1 MKRILGLDLGTN
13 SIGWAVVN
21 AEEVIRENETSFLKP
36 VSISASGSRI
46 IPMDEGVLGDFDRG
60 NTKSQTK
67 DRTDKRGTRRL
78 LERYLLRR
86 ERLLRVLKLMGFLP
100 DHYAEKIDSYG
111 KFTDESEP
119 KLAWRK
125 GTDGKFEFIF
135 KDSFNEMLDD
145 FAKSQQQL
153 VANGK
158 KVPYDWTIYY
168 LRKKALS
175 RRLTKE
181 ELAWILLQFNQKR
194 GYYQLRGEEEE
205 ENTNENVEIISAK
218 ILSVERKEK
227 DKKYEKYRYEMLL
240 DNGLIYQ
247 EAFYNDVSSWVNE
260 TKEFVLKTSIL
271 KDGSKKEE
279 LSFLPTPDEI
289 EKMDAQRKGRMY
301 AKIKLRTEKNINN
314 SKKTIGC
321 YIYDAL
327 LTNPDQKIIG
337 KLVRTVERKYYKEEL
352 NQILAVQKD
361 LIPELQDENLYKAC
375 IEELYP
381 KNEAHRNNIAK
392 PDFAN
397 LFINDIL
404 FYQRPLKSKKSLIS
418 DCPYESHFDK
428 DGNEYPIKCIAK
440 SNPLFQEFRLW
451 QFVHNLRIY
460 QRERTISDGQLDLF
474 GNVSSG
480 KLQTDVDV
488 TDELLKTED
497 DYVALFDWLNDRST
511 IKQDT
516 LLNSYF
522 KFKKEKGKDHY
533 PYRWNY
539 VEDKEYPCNQTR
551 AVILSKLDK
560 NEKDL
565 LSKEL
570 TNKIWH
576 LLYSVTTKVE
586 IDSVFDDSKKNK
598 VKCHKNGTTT
608 YGIYK
613 MLLDSGFSSETINRI
628 KNIKFEEKDYGSY
641 SEKAIKKLL
650 PLMRMGKYWNADA
663 IDSKTKERIDK
674 IITGEY
680 DEKIKDRAREKTIN
694 LTDISQFKGLPL
706 WLACYVVYDR
716 HSETK
721 EITRWESPDDIDT
734 YLKNFKQHSLR
745 NPIVEQVVTE
755 TLRTVRDIWKQEGN
769 IDEIHI
775 ELGREMKNPADKRKK
790 MAERIQQNEN
800 TNLRIKAMLMEFM
813 DPDMGIENV
822 RPYSPSQQDILRIYE
837 EYALDNLTKDDKE
850 FDFISKVSRQAQ
862 PSKSDITR
870 YKCWLEQ
877 KYRSPYTGEMIP
889 LAKLFTSAYEIEHVI
904 PQSRYFDDSFSNKVI
919 CEAEV
924 NKLKDRQLGF
934 EFIKAHKG
942 EKVQISQGKTVE
954 ILSIEA
960 YEKFVKDNYANN
972 RTKMKKLLMDDI
984 PDGFI
989 ERQLNDSRY
998 ISKLIKGLLSNIVR
1012 EKLPNGEYEQEAVSK
1027 NLISC
1032 NGSITDRLKKDWG
1045 MDDVWNRIVLPRFE
1059 RLNELTKQINS
1070 VELVNKFKCLFE
1082 KLLDDHAKSINQSIN
1097 SSYDK
1102 YFKSLDSDKQK
1113 DIIDK
1118 IMNQLPIKESF
1129 LSVNKQGHLIPNMPL
1144 ELQKGFNKKR
1154 IDHRHHAMDAIV
1166 IACTTRDH
1174 VNLLNN
1180 EAAHSKKYD
1189 KSYRYDLQSKL
1200 RRKDEEG
1207 HYKEFVKPWDS
1218 FTSDAKQALDNII
1231 VSFKQNLRV
1240 INKTTNYYQHYDENG
1255 KKVLVK
1261 QEKGD
1266 NWAIRKSMH
1275 KDTGWGEI
1283 NLRFTK
1289 EVSLNEA
1296 LKNPKSIVNK
1306 DFKRKVQELLVQGH
1320 DAKYIKKYVEDN
1332 KDVWSDIDIKKI
1344 KVYYFTKDTN
1354 ERYFATRF
1362 MSDLVGYMSGIKEDK
1377 IISRIESVTDTGI
1390 QKILLVHLKK
1400 YDRLEFKSDNNTFE
1414 ILINGRIQTY
1424 REKYSINDNDI
1435 KSIIDS
1441 SNNTFYYKGIEI
1453 HEEDIEN
1460 ADKRKNILSSHNL
1473 KITIKHY
1480 PDIAFSPDGID
1491 NMNRNILELN
1501 GGKPHKPIYKVRHY
1515 ESGNKYSIG
1524 QKGSKSKKF
1533 VEADDCT
1540 NLYFVV
1546 YQTTDKERVY
1556 ATIPFE
1562 LSVDCQKGNLNRKNW
1577 VSLLDERLR
1586 DKSENDELK
1595 KYQRF
1600 GIPADAKMLFVLSP
1614 NDYVYIPYSDTDGS
1628 IDKNRIFVVNDFND
1642 TTIYFRP
1649 CNFAKAIASKE
1660 VDMRRK
1666 FIKKENAEKIVGS
1679 YDDKTASFENKM
1691 IKEIC
1696 IPIKVDRLG
1705 KIIEFNG
1712 HKV

>member
-1 MKRILGLDLGTN
+1 MKKILGLDLGTN

-21 AEEVIRENETSFLKP
+21 ADNVIRENETSFLKP

-46 IPMDEGVLGDFDRG
+46 IPMDEGVLGDFDKG

-78 LERYLLRR
+78 LERNLLRR
-86 ERLLRVLKLMGFLP
+86 ERLLRVLKLMDFLP
-100 DHYAEKIDSYG
+100 EHYAEKIDSYG
-111 KFTDESEP
+111 KFIDDSEP

-125 GTDGKFEFIF
+125 GLDGKFEFIF

-145 FAKSQQQL
+145 FAKNQQQL
-153 VANGK
+153 VADGK

-175 RRLTKE
+175 QRLTKE

-205 ENTNENVEIISAK
+205 ENVDKLVEFLAQKVVRVEATDEKKGDDVWYNVYLENGMVYRRSSRIPLDWEGK
-218 ILSVERKEK
+218 IKEFIVTTDLEK
-227 DKKYEKYRYEMLL
+227 DGTPKK
-240 DNGLIYQ
+240 D
-247 EAFYNDVSSWVNE
+247 
-260 TKEFVLKTSIL
+260 
-271 KDGSKKEE
+271 KDGNIKHSFRAPKEDDWTLLKK
-279 LSFLPTPDEI
+279 
-289 EKMDAQRKGRMY
+289 K
-301 AKIKLRTEKNINN
+301 TEFDINN

-361 LIPELQDENLYKAC
+361 LIPELQDENLYKVC

-381 KNEAHRNNIAK
+381 NNEAHRNNIAK

-428 DGNEYPIKCIAK
+428 YGNEYPIKCIAK

-451 QFVHNLRIY
+451 QFVQNLRIY
-460 QRERTISDGQLDLF
+460 ERE
-474 GNVSSG
+474 
-480 KLQTDVDV
+480 TDFDV
-488 TDELLKTED
+488 TGQYLSTGEK
-497 DYVALFDWLNDRST
+497 YVALFDWLNDRAS

-522 KFKKEKGKDHY
+522 KFKKEKGKDQY

-539 VEDKEYPCNQTR
+539 VEDKEYPCNETR
-551 AVILSKLDK
+551 AEILKGLDK
-560 NEKDL
+560 CGIATNFL
-565 LSKEL
+565 TKEREMQL
-570 TNKIWH
+570 WH
-576 LLYSVTTKVE
+576 ILYSVEDKNDIIKALKKYAE
-586 IDSVFDDSKKNK
+586 KNNLSELFAEVFAK
-598 VKCHKNGTTT
+598 
-608 YGIYK
+608 
-613 MLLDSGFSSETINRI
+613 I
-628 KNIKFEEKDYGSY
+628 KPFKKDYGSY

-663 IDSKTKERIDK
+663 IDAKTKERIDK

-680 DEKIKDRAREKTIN
+680 DEKIKDRVREKTIN

-706 WLACYVVYDR
+706 WLASYVVYDR
-716 HSETK
+716 HSEAK
-721 EITRWESPDDIDT
+721 EITKWESPDDIDT

-790 MAERIQQNEN
+790 MTERIQQNED

-813 DPDMGIENV
+813 NPEMGIENV

-837 EYALDNLTKDDKE
+837 ENALDNLTKDDKE
-850 FDFISKVSRQAQ
+850 FDFISKVSKQAQ
-862 PSKSDITR
+862 PSKSDIIR

-889 LAKLFTSAYEIEHVI
+889 LAKLFTSAYEIEHII

-998 ISKLIKGLLSNIVR
+998 ISKLIKNLLSNIVR

-1045 MDDVWNRIVLPRFE
+1045 MNDVWNSIILPRFK
-1059 RLNELTKQINS
+1059 RLNELTRMDCFTAIS
-1070 VELVNKFKCLFE
+1070 PE
-1082 KLLDDHAKSINQSIN
+1082 
-1097 SSYDK
+1097 
-1102 YFKSLDSDKQK
+1102 
-1113 DIIDK
+1113 
-1118 IMNQLPIKESF
+1118 
-1129 LSVNKQGHLIPNMPL
+1129 GHEFPAMPL
-1144 ELQKGFNKKR
+1144 ELKKGFNKKR

-1207 HYKEFVKPWDS
+1207 HYKEFLKPWDS
-1218 FTSDAKQALDNII
+1218 FTTDAKQALDNII

-1306 DFKRKVQELLVQGH
+1306 DFKRKVQELLEGH

-1362 MSDLVGYMSGIKEDK
+1362 LSDLVGYMSGIKDYDK
-1377 IISRIESVTDTGI
+1377 AIAKIEGITDTGI
-1390 QKILLVHLKK
+1390 QKILKTHLQAK
-1400 YDRLEFKSDNNTFE
+1400 DNNPE
-1414 ILINGRIQTY
+1414 L
-1424 REKYSINDNDI
+1424 
-1435 KSIIDS
+1435 
-1441 SNNTFYYKGIEI
+1441 
-1453 HEEDIEN
+1453 
-1460 ADKRKNILSSHNL
+1460 
-1473 KITIKHY
+1473 
-1480 PDIAFSPDGID
+1480 AFSADGID
-1491 NMNRNILELN
+1491 EMNHNIASLN
-1501 GGKPHKPIYKVRHY
+1501 GGKPHKPIYKVRRY

-1524 QKGSKSKKF
+1524 QKGCKVKKF
-1533 VEADDCT
+1533 VEADKGT
-1540 NLYFVV
+1540 NLFFAV
-1546 YQTTDKERVY
+1546 YTIDKLDKKTGNVEKVRTF
-1556 ATIPFE
+1556 ATVPLNI
-1562 LSVDCQKGNLNRKNW
+1562 VIDCQK
-1577 VSLLDERLR
+1577 
-1586 DKSENDELK
+1586 
-1595 KYQRF
+1595 KYQKEWKMELDKVLKEKEF
-1600 GIPADAKMLFVLSP
+1600 VANDAVLKFILSP
-1614 NDYVYIPYSDTDGS
+1614 NDLVYVPTSDELRNGINADK
-1628 IDKNRIFVVNDFND
+1628 IDKSRVYKMVSSSGSQCFFINNKVASIIVNKVE
-1642 TTIYFRP
+1642 YSP
-1649 CNFAKAIASKE
+1649 L
-1660 VDMRRK
+1660 
-1666 FIKKENAEKIVGS
+1666 
-1679 YDDKTASFENKM
+1679 NKMERSISGEM

-1705 KIIEFNG
+1705 NVIEFNG
-1712 HKV
+1712 IKS

>member
-1 MKRILGLDLGTN
+1 MKKILGLDLGTN

-21 AEEVIRENETSFLKP
+21 AEEVYRENETSYLKP
-36 VSISASGSRI
+36 TSISAAGSRI
-46 IPMDEGVLGDFDRG
+46 IPMDEGVLGDFDKG

-86 ERLLRVLKLMGFLP
+86 ERLLRVLKLMKFLP
-100 DHYAEKIDSYG
+100 EHFASHINEYG
-111 KFTDESEP
+111 KFIDDSEP
-119 KLAWRK
+119 KIAWRK
-125 GTDGKFEFIF
+125 GSDGKFEFIF
-135 KDSFNEMLDD
+135 KDSFNEMLAD
-145 FAKSQQQL
+145 FSKNQPQL
-153 VANGK
+153 VAKKKDGK
-158 KVPYDWTIYY
+158 DRKVPYDWTIYY

-175 RRLTKE
+175 QRLTKE

-194 GYYQLRGEEEE
+194 GYYQLRGEEED
-205 ENTNENVEIISAK
+205 ENPNEKVEIISTK

-227 DKKYEKYRYEMLL
+227 DKKYEKYWYEMPL
-240 DNGLIYQ
+240 DNGLIYRA
-247 EAFYNDVSSWVNE
+247 AFYNDVSSWVNE
-260 TKEFVLKTSIL
+260 TKEFVLKTTIL

-289 EKMDAQRKGRMY
+289 EKMDPQRKNKMY
-301 AKIKLRTEKNINN
+301 AKIKLRTEKNIDN
-314 SKKTIGC
+314 SHKTIGC
-321 YIYDAL
+321 YIYDSFL
-327 LTNPDQKIIG
+327 QNPDQKIIG

-352 NQILAVQKD
+352 KQILDVQKA
-361 LIPELQDENLYKAC
+361 LMPELQDENLYKAC

-381 KNEAHRNNIAK
+381 NNEAHRNNISK
-392 PDFAN
+392 PDFVN

-428 DGNEYPIKCIAK
+428 DGNVHPVKCIVK

-451 QFVHNLRIY
+451 QFILNLRVY
-460 QRERTISDGQLDLF
+460 ERESDH
-474 GNVSSG
+474 
-480 KLQTDVDV
+480 DV
-488 TDELLKTED
+488 TAQYLSSED
-497 DYVALFDWLNDRST
+497 SYVALFDWLNDRAS

-539 VEDKEYPCNQTR
+539 VEDKEYPCNKTR
-551 AVILSKLDK
+551 AEILKGLDK
-560 NEKDL
+560 CSVSADFLN
-565 LSKEL
+565 KEQEMSL
-570 TNKIWH
+570 WH
-576 LLYSVTTKVE
+576 ILYSVEDKTE
-586 IDSVFDDSKKNK
+586 IGKALKKYADKNSLPVSFADVFAKIKPFKK
-598 VKCHKNGTTT
+598 
-608 YGIYK
+608 
-613 MLLDSGFSSETINRI
+613 E
-628 KNIKFEEKDYGSY
+628 YGSY

-650 PLMRMGKYWNADA
+650 PLIRMGKYWSADA
-663 IDSKTKERIDK
+663 IDAKTKERIDK

-680 DEKIKDRAREKTIN
+680 DEKIRDRVREKAIN
-694 LTDISQFKGLPL
+694 LTDETHFRGLPI
-706 WLACYVVYDR
+706 WLACYIVYDR
-716 HSETK
+716 HSEAK
-721 EITRWESPDDIDT
+721 EIEKWEKPEDIDK
-734 YLKNFKQHSLR
+734 YLKAFKQHSLR

-769 IDEIHI
+769 IDEIHL

-790 MAERIQQNEN
+790 MTETIQQNEN

-813 DPDMGIENV
+813 NPEMGIENV

-837 EYALDNLTKDDKE
+837 ENALDNLTKDDKE
-850 FDFISKVSRQAQ
+850 FEFVSKISKMAQ
-862 PSKSDITR
+862 PSKSDIMR

-934 EFIKAHKG
+934 EFIKSHKG
-942 EKVQISQGKTVE
+942 EKVQLSQGKTVE
-954 ILSIEA
+954 ILSVEA
-960 YEKFVKDNYANN
+960 YEKFVKDHYNNN
-972 RTKMKKLLMDDI
+972 RVKMKKLLMDDI

-998 ISKLIKGLLSNIVR
+998 ISKLVKGLLSNIVR

-1045 MDDVWNRIVLPRFE
+1045 MNDVWNSIIIPRFQ
-1059 RLNELTKQINS
+1059 RLNELTG
-1070 VELVNKFKCLFE
+1070 
-1082 KLLDDHAKSINQSIN
+1082 
-1097 SSYDK
+1097 
-1102 YFKSLDSDKQK
+1102 K
-1113 DIIDK
+1113 DCFTTTSA
-1118 IMNQLPIKESF
+1118 E
-1129 LSVNKQGHLIPNMPL
+1129 GHEIPSMPF

-1166 IACTTRDH
+1166 IACATRDH

-1180 EAAHSKKYD
+1180 EAAHSKKHD

-1207 HYKEFVKPWDS
+1207 HYKEFLKPWTS
-1218 FTSDAKQALDNII
+1218 FTTDAKQALENII

-1240 INKTTNYYQHYDENG
+1240 IKKTTNHYQRFDESG
-1255 KKVLVK
+1255 KKVFVK

-1266 NWAIRKSMH
+1266 SWAIRKSMH
-1275 KDTGWGEI
+1275 KDTGWGEV

-1296 LKNPKSIVNK
+1296 LKNPKAIVNK
-1306 DFKRKVQELLVQGH
+1306 EFKQKMQELLAQGH

-1332 KDVWSDIDIKKI
+1332 QDVWSDIDIKKI
-1344 KVYYFTKDTN
+1344 KVYYFTKETN
-1354 ERYFATRF
+1354 DRYFATRF
-1362 MSDLVGYMSGIKEDK
+1362 LSDLVGYMSGIKEYNKALAK
-1377 IISRIESVTDTGI
+1377 IEGITDTGI
-1390 QKILLVHLKK
+1390 QKILKAHLHAKG
-1400 YDRLEFKSDNNTFE
+1400 NNPE
-1414 ILINGRIQTY
+1414 L
-1424 REKYSINDNDI
+1424 
-1435 KSIIDS
+1435 
-1441 SNNTFYYKGIEI
+1441 
-1453 HEEDIEN
+1453 
-1460 ADKRKNILSSHNL
+1460 
-1473 KITIKHY
+1473 
-1480 PDIAFSPDGID
+1480 AFSADGID
-1491 NMNRNILELN
+1491 EMNRNIVELN
-1501 GGKPHKPIYKVRHY
+1501 GGKPHKPIYKVRRF
-1515 ESGNKYSIG
+1515 ESGNKYPIG
-1524 QKGSKSKKF
+1524 QKCSKTKKF
-1533 VEADDCT
+1533 VEADEGT

-1546 YQTTDKERVY
+1546 YQTANKERIY

-1562 LSVDCQKGNLNRKNW
+1562 LSVECQKDSRNW
-1577 VSLLDERLR
+1577 KDWVHLLDERL
-1586 DKSENDELK
+1586 KNKAESDELK

-1600 GIPADAKMLFVLSP
+1600 DIPADAKMLFVLSP
-1614 NDYVYIPYSDTDGS
+1614 NDYVYIPSDNKNGCVE
-1628 IDKNRIFVVNDFND
+1628 KNRIFIVNDFNY

-1679 YDDKTASFENKM
+1679 YDDKTASFENKI

-1696 IPIKVDRLG
+1696 VPLKVDRLG
-1705 KIIEFNG
+1705 NIVELNG
-1712 HKV
+1712 HKL

>member
-1 MKRILGLDLGTN
+1 MKKILGLDLGTN

-21 AEEVIRENETSFLKP
+21 ADNVIRENETSFLKP
-36 VSISASGSRI
+36 VSINASGSRI
-46 IPMDEGVLGDFDRG
+46 IPMDEGVLGDFDKG

-78 LERYLLRR
+78 LERNLLRR
-86 ERLLRVLKLMGFLP
+86 ERLLRVLKLMDFLP
-100 DHYAEKIDSYG
+100 EHYAEKIDSYG

-119 KLAWRK
+119 KLAWKK

-145 FAKSQQQL
+145 FAKNQQQL
-153 VANGK
+153 VADGK
-158 KVPYDWTIYY
+158 KVPYDWTIYF

-175 RRLTKE
+175 QRLTKE

-205 ENTNENVEIISAK
+205 EKVDKLVEFLAQKVVRVEATDEKKGDDVWYNVYLENGMVYRRSSRIPLDWEGK
-218 ILSVERKEK
+218 IKEFIVTTDLEK
-227 DKKYEKYRYEMLL
+227 DGTPKK
-240 DNGLIYQ
+240 D
-247 EAFYNDVSSWVNE
+247 
-260 TKEFVLKTSIL
+260 
-271 KDGSKKEE
+271 KDGNIKHSFRAPKEDDWTLLKK
-279 LSFLPTPDEI
+279 
-289 EKMDAQRKGRMY
+289 K
-301 AKIKLRTEKNINN
+301 TEFDINN

-352 NQILAVQKD
+352 KQILAVQKD
-361 LIPELQDENLYKAC
+361 LIPELQDENLYKVC

-381 KNEAHRNNIAK
+381 NNEAHRNNIAK

-440 SNPLFQEFRLW
+440 SNPMFQEFRLW

-474 GNVSSG
+474 GNVLSG
-480 KLQTDVDV
+480 KLQ
-488 TDELLKTED
+488 TED

-539 VEDKEYPCNQTR
+539 VEDKEYPCNETH
-551 AVILSKLDK
+551 AEILKGLDK
-560 NEKDL
+560 CSVTANFL
-565 LSKEL
+565 TKEQEMSL
-570 TNKIWH
+570 WH
-576 LLYSVTTKVE
+576 ILYSVEDKIE
-586 IDSVFDDSKKNK
+586 IGKALKKYAEKNNLSELFAEVFAK
-598 VKCHKNGTTT
+598 
-608 YGIYK
+608 
-613 MLLDSGFSSETINRI
+613 I
-628 KNIKFEEKDYGSY
+628 KPFKKDYGSY

-663 IDSKTKERIDK
+663 IDAKTKERIDK

-680 DEKIKDRAREKTIN
+680 DEKIKDRVREKTIN

-721 EITRWESPDDIDT
+721 EITKWESPDDIDT

-790 MAERIQQNEN
+790 MTERIQQNED

-813 DPDMGIENV
+813 NPEMGIENV

-837 EYALDNLTKDDKE
+837 ENALDNLTKDDKE
-850 FDFISKVSRQAQ
+850 FDFIYKVSKQAQ
-862 PSKSDITR
+862 PSKSDIIR

-998 ISKLIKGLLSNIVR
+998 ISKLIKNLLSNIVR

-1032 NGSITDRLKKDWG
+1032 NGSITDHLKKDWG
-1045 MDDVWNRIVLPRFE
+1045 MNDVWNSIILPRFK
-1059 RLNELTKQINS
+1059 RLNELTKMDCFTAIS
-1070 VELVNKFKCLFE
+1070 AE
-1082 KLLDDHAKSINQSIN
+1082 
-1097 SSYDK
+1097 
-1102 YFKSLDSDKQK
+1102 
-1113 DIIDK
+1113 
-1118 IMNQLPIKESF
+1118 
-1129 LSVNKQGHLIPNMPL
+1129 GHEFPAMPL
-1144 ELQKGFNKKR
+1144 ELKKGFNKKR

-1200 RRKDEEG
+1200 RRKDEQG
-1207 HYKEFVKPWDS
+1207 HYKEFLKPWDS
-1218 FTSDAKQALDNII
+1218 FITDAKQALDNII

-1255 KKVLVK
+1255 KKILVK

-1306 DFKRKVQELLVQGH
+1306 DFKLKVQELLFQGH

-1362 MSDLVGYMSGIKEDK
+1362 LSDLVGYMSGIKDYDK
-1377 IISRIESVTDTGI
+1377 AIAKIEGITDTGI
-1390 QKILLVHLKK
+1390 QKILKTHLQAK
-1400 YDRLEFKSDNNTFE
+1400 DNNPE
-1414 ILINGRIQTY
+1414 L
-1424 REKYSINDNDI
+1424 
-1435 KSIIDS
+1435 
-1441 SNNTFYYKGIEI
+1441 
-1453 HEEDIEN
+1453 
-1460 ADKRKNILSSHNL
+1460 
-1473 KITIKHY
+1473 
-1480 PDIAFSPDGID
+1480 AFSADGID
-1491 NMNRNILELN
+1491 EMNHNIASLN
-1501 GGKPHKPIYKVRHY
+1501 GGKPHKPIYKVRRY

-1524 QKGSKSKKF
+1524 QKGCKVKKF
-1533 VEADDCT
+1533 VEADKGT
-1540 NLYFVV
+1540 NLFFAV
-1546 YQTTDKERVY
+1546 YTIDKLDKKTGNVEKVRTF
-1556 ATIPFE
+1556 ATVPLNI
-1562 LSVDCQKGNLNRKNW
+1562 VIDCQK
-1577 VSLLDERLR
+1577 
-1586 DKSENDELK
+1586 
-1595 KYQRF
+1595 KYQKEWKMELDKVLKEKEF
-1600 GIPADAKMLFVLSP
+1600 VANDAVLQFILSP
-1614 NDYVYIPYSDTDGS
+1614 NDLVYVPTSDELRNGIKVDK
-1628 IDKNRIFVVNDFND
+1628 IDKSRVYKFVDSSGTTANFILAVSANTIFSYNKKKQKE
-1642 TTIYFRP
+1642 IYGIENYFSIQDE
-1649 CNFAKAIASKE
+1649 FGIGSSQSKNQKSISDE
-1660 VDMRRK
+1660 
-1666 FIKKENAEKIVGS
+1666 
-1679 YDDKTASFENKM
+1679 M

-1705 KIIEFNG
+1705 NIVEFNG
-1712 HKV
+1712 IKS

>member
-111 KFTDESEP
+111 KFIDESEP

-153 VANGK
+153 VADGK

-175 RRLTKE
+175 QRLTKE

-205 ENTNENVEIISAK
+205 ENVDKLVEFLAQKVVRVEATDEKKGDDVWYNVYLENGLVYRRSSRIPLDWEGK
-218 ILSVERKEK
+218 IKEFIVTTDLEK
-227 DKKYEKYRYEMLL
+227 DGTPKK
-240 DNGLIYQ
+240 D
-247 EAFYNDVSSWVNE
+247 
-260 TKEFVLKTSIL
+260 
-271 KDGSKKEE
+271 KDGNIKHSFRAPKEDDWTLLKK
-279 LSFLPTPDEI
+279 
-289 EKMDAQRKGRMY
+289 K
-301 AKIKLRTEKNINN
+301 TEFDIDS

-327 LTNPDQKIIG
+327 FTNPDQKIIG

-352 NQILAVQKD
+352 KQILAVQKD
-361 LIPELQDENLYKAC
+361 MIPELQDENLYKVC

-381 KNEAHRNNIAK
+381 NNEAHRNNIAK

-440 SNPLFQEFRLW
+440 SNPMFQEFRLW

-497 DYVALFDWLNDRST
+497 DYVALFDWLNDRAT

-522 KFKKEKGKDHY
+522 KFKKEKGKDNY

-551 AVILSKLDK
+551 AEILKGM
-560 NEKDL
+560 EKCCVYADFL
-565 LSKEL
+565 TKEL
-570 TNKIWH
+570 EMSLWH
-576 LLYSVTTKVE
+576 ILYSVEDKIEIVKALKKYVDKNNLPQSFVE
-586 IDSVFDDSKKNK
+586 VFAK
-598 VKCHKNGTTT
+598 
-608 YGIYK
+608 
-613 MLLDSGFSSETINRI
+613 I
-628 KNIKFEEKDYGSY
+628 KPFEKEYGSY

-663 IDSKTKERIDK
+663 IDAKTKERIDK

-680 DEKIKDRAREKTIN
+680 DEKIKDRVREKTIN

-706 WLACYVVYDR
+706 WLASYVVYDR
-716 HSETK
+716 HSEAK
-721 EITRWESPDDIDT
+721 EITKWESPDDIDT

-755 TLRTVRDIWKQEGN
+755 TLRTVRDIWKREGN

-775 ELGREMKNPADKRKK
+775 ELGREMKNPADERKK
-790 MAERIQQNEN
+790 MTERIQQNEN

-813 DPDMGIENV
+813 NPEMGIENV

-837 EYALDNLTKDDKE
+837 ENALDNLTKDDKE
-850 FDFISKVSRQAQ
+850 FDFISKVSKQAQ
-862 PSKSDITR
+862 PSKSDIIR

-889 LAKLFTSAYEIEHVI
+889 LTKLFTSAYEIEHVI

-998 ISKLIKGLLSNIVR
+998 ISKLIKNLLSNIVR

-1032 NGSITDRLKKDWG
+1032 NGSITDHLKKDWG
-1045 MDDVWNRIVLPRFE
+1045 MNDVWNSIVLPRFK
-1059 RLNELTKQINS
+1059 RLNELTKMDCFTVIS
-1070 VELVNKFKCLFE
+1070 AE
-1082 KLLDDHAKSINQSIN
+1082 
-1097 SSYDK
+1097 
-1102 YFKSLDSDKQK
+1102 
-1113 DIIDK
+1113 
-1118 IMNQLPIKESF
+1118 
-1129 LSVNKQGHLIPNMPL
+1129 GHEIPAMPL

-1261 QEKGD
+1261 QVKGD
-1266 NWAIRKSMH
+1266 YWAIRKSMH

-1296 LKNPKSIVNK
+1296 LKNHKSIVNK

-1362 MSDLVGYMSGIKEDK
+1362 MSDLVGYMSGIKDYDK
-1377 IISRIESVTDTGI
+1377 AIAKIEGITDTGI
-1390 QKILLVHLKK
+1390 QKILKAHLQAK
-1400 YDRLEFKSDNNTFE
+1400 DNNPE
-1414 ILINGRIQTY
+1414 L
-1424 REKYSINDNDI
+1424 
-1435 KSIIDS
+1435 
-1441 SNNTFYYKGIEI
+1441 
-1453 HEEDIEN
+1453 
-1460 ADKRKNILSSHNL
+1460 
-1473 KITIKHY
+1473 
-1480 PDIAFSPDGID
+1480 AFSADGID
-1491 NMNRNILELN
+1491 EMNHNIVDLN
-1501 GGKPHKPIYKVRHY
+1501 GGKPHKPIYKVRRY

-1524 QKGSKSKKF
+1524 QKGCKSQKF
-1533 VEADDCT
+1533 VEADKGT
-1540 NLYFVV
+1540 NLFFAV
-1546 YQTTDKERVY
+1546 YTIDKLDKKTGNVEKIRTF
-1556 ATIPFE
+1556 ATVPLNIV
-1562 LSVDCQKGNLNRKNW
+1562 VDCQK
-1577 VSLLDERLR
+1577 
-1586 DKSENDELK
+1586 
-1595 KYQRF
+1595 KYQKEWKMELDKVLKEKEF
-1600 GIPADAKMLFVLSP
+1600 VDNDAVLQFILSP
-1614 NDYVYIPYSDTDGS
+1614 NDLVYVPTSDELRNGINADK
-1628 IDKNRIFVVNDFND
+1628 IDKSRVYKFVDSSGIQANFVPSNISKTIFSITKDD
-1642 TTIYFRP
+1642 Q
-1649 CNFAKAIASKE
+1649 
-1660 VDMRRK
+1660 
-1666 FIKKENAEKIVGS
+1666 KKMFGCYKYNIQNEIGVGS
-1679 YDDKTASFENKM
+1679 RPGKSQNAILGEM

-1705 KIIEFNG
+1705 NVIEFNG
-1712 HKV
+1712 IKS